1 MIHSLIRSSSP
12 RSGGNETP
20 TVTNPFPH
28 ANGVQTAPPPP
39 PDSSSKYGG
48 FRFMRGSSIPEQSHL
63 KVIPGR
69 LVSRDLLTL
78 FIINSVFK
86 LTAAAASSQRQGMR
100 NWNSWRCNTVV
111 FLSGP
116 PVNTYTE
123 KKKKKRWRLQP
134 TCRVK
139 TECHW
144 NPNFFFFLSLFHVS
158 VKINHKSSL

>member
-1 MIHSLIRSSSP
+1 
-12 RSGGNETP
+12 
-20 TVTNPFPH
+20 
-28 ANGVQTAPPPP
+28 
-39 PDSSSKYGG
+39 
-48 FRFMRGSSIPEQSHL
+48 MRGSSIPEQSHL

-100 NWNSWRCNTVV
+100 NWNSWRCNTVA

-123 KKKKKRWRLQP
+123 KKKKKDGGCSPHVGSRQSATGIP
-134 TCRVK
+134 I
-139 TECHW
+139 
-144 NPNFFFFLSLFHVS
+144 FFF
-158 VKINHKSSL
+158 SSLSSMCP

>member
-1 MIHSLIRSSSP
+1 MSSKTLHSLIRSSSP
-12 RSGGNETP
+12 KSGGNKTP

-28 ANGVQTAPPPP
+28 ANGVQTAPPT

-48 FRFMRGSSIPEQSHL
+48 FHFIRSTSIPEQSHL

-86 LTAAAASSQRQGMR
+86 LTAAAASSQKQGMR
-100 NWNSWRCNTVV
+100 NWNSWRCNTVA

-116 PVNTYTE
+116 PVNTYAG
-123 KKKKKRWRLQP
+123 KKKDGGYSPHVGSRQSATGIP
-134 TCRVK
+134 I
-139 TECHW
+139 
-144 NPNFFFFLSLFHVS
+144 FYFFLPLSS
-158 VKINHKSSL
+158 VCP